1 MNRDFEK
8 SLCLGSGIPF
18 QFLTLLISV
27 PNGFILVVLYRNP
40 LRCFRKAFSVFLV
53 FICAVDFFT
62 GIVVCSGETVMR
74 FLCALSHQN
83 IPQEGNMVTI
93 LGYIGINSSILIVT
107 AMSID
112 RFVAVVFP
120 HFYRRK
126 VQPKTLVLCNIGIV
140 VFSSIFAF
148 LQLADISMDVY
159 RLIDQHLHATF
170 PLSTSTLAYLGIFFV
185 LKKQSRVDLQ
195 RQTAMPQ
202 NPTLHNMRRVKMAQM
217 ERKFAT
223 TSFFILLF
231 LILSLLPYFVAVVTE
246 INCLSCG
253 NQNWFIA
260 LRELCVFFLFLNS
273 AVNPFLTTFRI
284 NELKKSVRIVLR
296 LRREDEETSTDLRL
310 PTGSLENNAISP

>member
-1 MNRDFEK
+1 
-8 SLCLGSGIPF
+8 
-18 QFLTLLISV
+18 
-27 PNGFILVVLYRNP
+27 
-40 LRCFRKAFSVFLV
+40 
-53 FICAVDFFT
+53 
-62 GIVVCSGETVMR
+62 MR

-93 LGYIGINSSILIVT
+93 LGYIGINSSILLVT

-120 HFYRRK
+120 HFYRCK
-126 VQPKTLVLCNIGIV
+126 VQPKALVLSNIGIV

-148 LQLADISMDVY
+148 LQLTDISMDVY

-195 RQTAMPQ
+195 RQTAMPH
-202 NPTLHNMRRVKMAQM
+202 NPTLHDMRRVKMAQM

-246 INCLSCG
+246 INCRSCG

-260 LRELCVFFLFLNS
+260 LRELCVLFLFLNS

-296 LRREDEETSTDLRL
+296 LRRQDEETNTDFRL
-310 PTGSLENNAISP
+310 PTGSLENNAISM